1 MVNYSDLQYLFEST
15 DTNKPYNVDTNIL
28 GLMNSTTFASV
39 INISAFLKNIN
50 RITAKRQA
58 TKAVID
64 FINTPTPTPSPDT
77 VTAPLSTPTTDVVFT
92 ADATV
97 NDVIIDVERAQTID
111 GAMLQKII
119 KELETSAIPDNVNK
133 DHVLFRN
140 FLYDIVED
148 VSKNFYLEAGKLFFA
163 HIDRLEDSDSQSMHL
178 GNAAI
183 QFANFRAGR
192 VSTLLSLLKNACR
205 NAMKDIFNAS
215 TSAAT
220 ALDMQDIG
228 SGTGK
233 YTRKFYY
240 DLRDRMVTHLDVRTI
255 YSHIDNN
262 HVIYFKKIATD
273 LFLKTA
279 YPCVHLIY
287 IQTLMTYYAEKGDF
301 VNVRVMILASV
312 YYVFY
317 MLKSLVTTVNNL
329 AATSPHRMTTSQE
342 TELNKVFTKLN
353 EYLTNN
359 NKIDVTSDT
368 TSENE
373 MKKLIVDLHKLSKDV
388 SDKNGNIQTLKGS
401 ITAHQLAMRNVLYNL
416 DVIRSRYWWASFE
429 FWALFA
435 FIIVFI
441 ISMSILLV
449 LAEVLKKPF
458 LIDWVQYIC
467 GFVALTVIVVKII
480 MLIVH
485 MMQNNK

>member
-1 MVNYSDLQYLFEST
+1 
-15 DTNKPYNVDTNIL
+15 
-28 GLMNSTTFASV
+28 
-39 INISAFLKNIN
+39 
-50 RITAKRQA
+50 
-58 TKAVID
+58 
-64 FINTPTPTPSPDT
+64 
-77 VTAPLSTPTTDVVFT
+77 
-92 ADATV
+92 
-97 NDVIIDVERAQTID
+97 
-111 GAMLQKII
+111 
-119 KELETSAIPDNVNK
+119 
-133 DHVLFRN
+133 
-140 FLYDIVED
+140 
-148 VSKNFYLEAGKLFFA
+148 
-163 HIDRLEDSDSQSMHL
+163 
-178 GNAAI
+178 
-183 QFANFRAGR
+183 
-192 VSTLLSLLKNACR
+192 
-205 NAMKDIFNAS
+205 MKDIFYVS

-228 SGTGK
+228 YGTGK

-240 DLRDRMVTHLDVRTI
+240 DLRDRMVTHLDVKTI

-262 HVIYFKKIATD
+262 NVIYFKKIATD

-301 VNVRVMILASV
+301 VNVRIMILTSV

-317 MLKSLVTTVNNL
+317 MLKNLVTTV
-329 AATSPHRMTTSQE
+329 TSPSTTYTMTSDQE
-342 TELNKVFTKLN
+342 SALNTILEKIN
-353 EYLTNN
+353 QYLTNN
-359 NKIDVTSDT
+359 NKIDVNSTES

-388 SDKNGNIQTLKGS
+388 SDKNGNIQTLKRS
-401 ITAHQLAMRNVLYNL
+401 ITTHQLAMRNVLYNL
-416 DVIRSRYWWASFE
+416 EVIRSRYWWASFE

-441 ISMSILLV
+441 VSMSILLV

-467 GFVALTVIVVKII
+467 GFVALTVIVVKVI